1 MSDQVY
7 DAGGAMFLMFARF
20 NFKSADLAAE
30 DKNYF
35 DHHVALARR
44 LPGVRMYLTGT
55 LIDAGRGKPDHY
67 RAVVFGYDTPQAGLT
82 SLDCPVGVEL
92 MADSA
97 EHIVGTTVA
106 ACEGEIIVPFDGRRG
121 GRPCLVAALQYN
133 LAAPGDAARLRA
145 YQNSIRN
152 QPGLCGYMSG
162 PTFEARGELP
172 DRDRM
177 EIRIFG
183 PEALREK
190 SWRGLIALD
199 ESVMHDARVYCFAGE
214 VQM

>member
-1 MSDQVY
+1 
-7 DAGGAMFLMFARF
+7 MFLMFARF
-20 NFKSADLAAE
+20 NFKSTDLAAE

-35 DHHVALARR
+35 DNHVRLARQ
-44 LPGVRMYLTGT
+44 LPGVRMYLTGK
-55 LIDAGRGKPDHY
+55 LIDAGQGKPDRY

-82 SLDCPVGVEL
+82 SLDCPVGAEL

-106 ACEGEIIVPFDGRRG
+106 ACEGETILPFEDRRPG
-121 GRPCLVAALQYN
+121 ESCLVVALLYN
-133 LAAPGDAARLRA
+133 LATSADAARLRA

-152 QPGLCGYMSG
+152 LPGLCGYMAG
-162 PTFEARGELP
+162 PTYEARGERP

-177 EIRIFG
+177 EIRIFR
-183 PEALREK
+183 PDASREK
-190 SWRGLIALD
+190 SLRDLIATD
-199 ESVMHDARVYCFAGE
+199 ESVTRDPIVYCFGGE